1 MRSSAS
7 TSWPCSE
14 RGRADAHGPA
24 AGFTLL
30 ELLLVVSIL
39 ALVAAVAAPL
49 LTAPSDSVRLR
60 SATEQIVAAL
70 SLARAGAIARNAE
83 AAVVIDAKSRTIH
96 RGGRAEPFPPD
107 ILVRLTIAESQRESP
122 TRGGFRFF
130 ADGSST
136 GGSILLNLRGREV
149 SLCVDWLT
157 GKAGRGAEC

>member
-1 MRSSAS
+1 L
-7 TSWPCSE
+7 PCSE
-14 RGRADAHGPA
+14 RRLAGARVGA

-30 ELLLVVSIL
+30 ELLVVLSIL

-60 SATEQIVAAL
+60 AAGAQLVAAL
-70 SLARAGAIARNAE
+70 SLARAEAIARNGE
-83 AAVVIDAKSRTIH
+83 AAVVIDAQSRTIH
-96 RGGRAEPFPPD
+96 RGGLSEPFPSD
-107 ILVRLTIAESQRESP
+107 ILVRLTIAESQRESA

-136 GGSILLNLRGREV
+136 GGNLLLSLRGREL

-157 GKAGRGAEC
+157 GKTGRGAEC